1 MNLKTLKNYEKYLR
15 VLSKRFLNKKKP
27 RKNKFGLDEQ
37 NECAICTEKFENTE
51 DMNVCTNGCE
61 HKFHCECLQDWVN
74 TAGEGAT
81 CPLCRKLIDVLVPDN
96 NIQQGIP
103 QNMYPTPI
111 NIHNNN
117 DNDDDDAF
125 DSPPSLRN
133 IRRRLFT

>member
-15 VLSKRFLNKKKP
+15 VLSKRFYSNKKP

-51 DMNVCTNGCE
+51 DMNVCTNGCQ

-74 TAGEGAT
+74 TAGQGAT
-81 CPLCRKLIDVLVPDN
+81 CPLCRQPIDVVVPN
-96 NIQQGIP
+96 NINQGIP

-111 NIHNNN
+111 NIMNN
-117 DNDDDDAF
+117 NDDDDPF
-125 DSPPSLRN
+125 DSPPRLRN